1 MRADSFRGT
10 LRRRKKA
17 RRGVATNLGI
27 HRRPQARGGQGL
39 STGIGVLGAV
49 ALIAFVVVY
58 EGRDSHFFDTVG
70 IAIVL
75 GGTIAAA
82 FLAFRLDEI
91 RGALAS
97 AVDVFREDRSLDG
110 DLRDL
115 VAFARATSKH
125 NIADAEARLEGIRS
139 PFLKLGLQMCLDDSP
154 TDDILTVMNWRVQ
167 KFAERETLPARF
179 YRTLSGF
186 APAFG
191 LLATLTGLI
200 GMMGKLG
207 TADVRAVGA
216 SMAVALLATFYGLI
230 LANLVF
236 KPVAIKLE
244 QRTQR
249 RVQMLNIMLA
259 GIVLLRVG
267 KSPAMIQES
276 LEAMVR
282 EVSDEVGNAD

>member
-1 MRADSFRGT
+1 
-10 LRRRKKA
+10 
-17 RRGVATNLGI
+17 VATNLGFQ
-27 HRRPQARGGQGL
+27 HHPHARGGQGL
-39 STGIGVLGAV
+39 STGIGVFGAF
-49 ALIAFVVVY
+49 ALITFVVVY
-58 EGRDSHFFDTVG
+58 EGRDSHFLDPVG

-75 GGTIAAA
+75 GGTVAAA
-82 FLAFRLDEI
+82 FLAYRLDEI

-97 AVDVFREDRSLDG
+97 AIDVFREDRSLDG

-125 NIADAEARLEGIRS
+125 NIVDAEARLKGIRS

-167 KFAERETLPARF
+167 KFAEREMLPARF
-179 YRTLSGF
+179 YRTLAGF

-207 TADVRAVGA
+207 TADVRAVGS

-230 LANLVF
+230 LANLIF
-236 KPVAIKLE
+236 KPIAIKLE

-267 KSPAMIQES
+267 KSPTMIQES